1 MTLDLA
7 VGAVLS
13 ALISLVA
20 CRLLIRAGLQDV
32 PNLARKTHRAPTPT
46 AGGLG
51 VGLGVGV
58 ALLALTLGPNADWR
72 HALDPDE
79 TRRFAIGVGAAFVFL
94 GLGFLDDTYALGPRL
109 KLVVFIVAALV
120 AAWGA
125 GVVERLPIDGTAIE
139 LGPVFGLIGSA
150 LWVFTLVN
158 CVNFMDGANG
168 LCMGSTAIGLTFL
181 AVTSLIAGATAAGVY
196 ALCGAFALAGFLV
209 WNFPHGRLFAGDSGA
224 LFAGAVAA
232 TASLMAVR
240 DGGVSPF
247 VPPIFFFPLLADALL
262 TLAWRAS
269 KRRVLLD
276 GHAEHFY
283 QIAIRAGLR
292 HGPVALVYW
301 TATALCGVLG
311 FIAAQAETGPGF
323 ASIAPVLAFAA
334 VSVSA
339 LIASWLVRRF
349 AVQRG
354 LDTPQ

>member
-1 MTLDLA
+1 MFTDLA
-7 VGAVLS
+7 VGAGLA
-13 ALISLVA
+13 ALFSLMA
-20 CRLLIRAGLQDV
+20 CRVLIGAGLQDL
-32 PNLARKTHRAPTPT
+32 PNLARKAHRDPTPT

-51 VGLGVGV
+51 VGVGVGV
-58 ALLALTLGPNADWR
+58 GLLALTILLQRWREGLGAEE
-72 HALDPDE
+72 A
-79 TRRFAIGVGAAFVFL
+79 RRLAASVATSYVFL

-109 KLVVFIVAALV
+109 KLGVFVVAA
-120 AAWGA
+120 AAAALGA
-125 GVVERLPIDGTAIE
+125 GVVESLPLDGVSIP
-139 LGPVFGLIGSA
+139 LGPGLGLIGSA
-150 LWVFTLVN
+150 LWVFTVVN

-168 LCMGSTAIGLTFL
+168 LCMGSVAVGLVFLSATAL
-181 AVTSLIAGATAAGVY
+181 SAGAENAA
-196 ALCGAFALAGFLV
+196 ALSLCGAFALGGFLV
-209 WNFPHGRLFAGDSGA
+209 WNFPHGRLFAGDAGA

-232 TASLMAVR
+232 TAGLMAVH
-240 DGGVSPF
+240 DGAVSPF
-247 VPPIFFFPLLADALL
+247 IPPIFFFPLLSDALL

-311 FIAAQAETGPGF
+311 FIAAQASYGPGL
-323 ASIAPVLAFAA
+323 AAIAPVLAFGAVAA
-334 VSVSA
+334 AA
-339 LIASWLVRRF
+339 LIVSWLVRRF